1 MPSHFFL
8 LGGKLT
14 QERLAWMEDSLKFF
28 FVQMYP
34 ESLLHH
40 TEFKEPMFTFLLTG
54 DALYSVHDPETLQAW
69 EIILLLPSVSIICD
83 REELDLRGI
92 SVERLLMKHP
102 DQVIDHNSL
111 GLNGRTSFWKDVAKF
126 ARQQKQPLPSTIGFL
141 QLESPYMHQSA
152 LHAVQCLASALEVQA
167 SIDLYA
173 YLDGVHLGHVNQNP
187 GGFENIGKML
197 EDLKAIANKRG
208 LQCQMFA
215 CSRCTTA
222 RGYSTWDDGQGVM
235 VSDCLLKPVKIRNLT
250 SMIDQFEL
258 NHVILGENSGTIK
271 LKTDPRLS
279 RAGQQ
284 DTESSPPITILITH
298 PPYGSEHAFG
308 ALSLAV
314 ACAYQGIT
322 TQVVFIEDGVYTVTG
337 NHHQTEARGFINMQE
352 MIKAVEESEN
362 LTLYVYQPSLHR
374 RNLARSPLMNAVLEI
389 GKPELG
395 RLLFHSPF
403 SNQANHRRLL
413 FF

>member
-14 QERLAWMEDSLKFF
+14 QERLAWIEDSLKFF

-54 DALYSVHDPETLQAW
+54 DALYSLHEPETLQAW

-92 SVERLLMKHP
+92 SVERLKMKHP
-102 DQVIDHNSL
+102 DQVVDHNSL

-126 ARQQKQPLPSTIGFL
+126 ARQHGQPLPSTIGFL
-141 QLESPYMHQSA
+141 QIESPYMYQSA
-152 LHAVQCLASALEVQA
+152 LHAVLCLASALEVQA

-173 YLDGVHLGHVNQNP
+173 YLDGVHLGHVHQNP
-187 GGFENIGKML
+187 GSFDNIGKML
-197 EDLKAIANKRG
+197 EELKVTANRRG
-208 LQCQMFA
+208 LECQMFA

-222 RGYSTWDDGQGVM
+222 RGYSTWDDGQDVM
-235 VSDCLLKPVKIRNLT
+235 VSDCLIKPVKIRNLT
-250 SMIDQFEL
+250 SIVDRFEM
-258 NHVILGENSGTIK
+258 NHIIIGENSGTIK
-271 LKTDPRLS
+271 LKIDPRMS

-284 DTESSPPITILITH
+284 DAGASPPVTLLITE
-298 PPYGSEHAFG
+298 PPYGSEHVYG

-322 TQVVFIEDGVYTVTG
+322 THVVFIEDGVYTVTG
-337 NHHQTEARGFINMQE
+337 NHLHNEAWEFINMQE
-352 MIKAVEESEN
+352 MINAVEGTEN
-362 LTLYVYQPSLHR
+362 LSLYVYQPSLHR
-374 RNLARSPLMNAVLEI
+374 RSILKSPSLNAVLEI